1 MFFIRKIVALVGMM
15 LVSFVANAAI
25 NAPENGKEFTVL
37 ANVQATPAD
46 KKIEVIEFFAYTCP
60 HCYALDPLL
69 ENWIK
74 KQGNAITFKRVHVSD
89 QRAIPPLKLFLTL
102 ETMGKADELQ
112 SKIFNAVHVERVRLF
127 SDAAVLEFIART
139 GVDKQKFSD
148 IYNSFTIQT
157 KLNRAAQQME
167 AYKINS
173 WPTLIIDGR
182 FVTSPSMAAVS
193 LGRTTEEGQN
203 QALLPVLD
211 WLVAR
216 AQKEKKN

>member
-1 MFFIRKIVALVGMM
+1 MRLIRQLLIVLG
-15 LVSFVANAAI
+15 LSFVAFSAHAAI
-25 NAPENGKEFTVL
+25 GAPEAGVEYRVL
-37 ANVQATPAD
+37 NKPQQTD
-46 KKIEVIEFFAYTCP
+46 TGKKIEVIEFFAYTCP

-74 KQGNAITFKRVHVSD
+74 KQGSAINFKRVHVSD

-139 GVDKQKFSD
+139 GIDKQKFSD

-157 KLNRAAQQME
+157 KLNRAAQQMD